1 MAGLRICGLLM
12 AMALAANWPG
22 SDWVGQAWAD
32 DAPPLLPTRD
42 VVVTYKQVG
51 HGGARDIKISQR
63 AQSSVMRVETSGQP
77 GYVLV
82 DRQSQRSTAV
92 MEAQGYY
99 LEMSANRVPQEGQWP
114 DDKISFTRGKDDMVA
129 GQGCTNWDY
138 KTARGNGTACVTA
151 DGVLLRILALSGNG
165 LEASQ
170 ISYETQSPSRFTAP
184 SWLRKLGSSAPP
196 MASAAH
202 GPPPPGQPAP
212 ARMAGAAPSPAN
224 AAPPPAAGP
233 ITLPGGITLPPGVTL
248 PPGLKIPPNLKL
260 PPGFKLPPGVQ
271 LPPGVTLPQQ

>member
-138 KTARGNGTACVTA
+138 KTARGNGT
-151 DGVLLRILALSGNG
+151 DKLRNAIPQPVHRAV
-165 LEASQ
+165 
-170 ISYETQSPSRFTAP
+170 
-184 SWLRKLGSSAPP
+184 
-196 MASAAH
+196 MAAQARLQRAAH
-202 GPPPPGQPAP
+202 GIGSAW
-212 ARMAGAAPSPAN
+212 
-224 AAPPPAAGP
+224 PAATRATRPGP
-233 ITLPGGITLPPGVTL
+233 HGGRRSIAGKCRTATCRRPNHLAGRHHAATGRHLAARAENSAQPETAARLQATAGRSTATRSHVAAAIATTAGV
-248 PPGLKIPPNLKL
+248 PSR
-260 PPGFKLPPGVQ
+260 
-271 LPPGVTLPQQ
+271 

>member
-1 MAGLRICGLLM
+1 MAGLRNCGLLM
-12 AMALAANWPG
+12 AMAMAANWAG
-22 SDWVGQAWAD
+22 LAWEGAAWAD

-51 HGGARDIKISQR
+51 HGGPRDIKISQR
-63 AQSSVMRVETSGQP
+63 AQSSIMRVETSGQP
-77 GYVLV
+77 GYLLV
-82 DRQSQRSTAV
+82 DRQSQRASAV

-99 LEMSANRVPQEGQWP
+99 LDMSANRVPQQGQWP
-114 DDKISFTRGKDDMVA
+114 DDKISFTRGKDDVVA

-170 ISYETQSPSRFTAP
+170 VSYEPQSPSRFTAP
-184 SWLRKLGSSAPP
+184 PWLRKLGSSAPP
-196 MASAAH
+196 MVSAA
-202 GPPPPGQPAP
+202 PSPSASGQPP
-212 ARMAGAAPSPAN
+212 LARMAGSAAAPAN
-224 AAPPPAAGP
+224 AMPPAAGP
-233 ITLPGGITLPPGVTL
+233 VTLPGGITLPPGVTL